1 MNQAITTTSINT
13 GMSQIPVCLP
23 SRTGAIPKETP
34 LVPAQHRSTSNTITR
49 PEDRS
54 GIARTPIPHTTMK
67 SPDRQ
72 ALPTLTD
79 SRSSQIP
86 TTNEIV
92 CNPTSNVE
100 ANRQISS
107 MPTSTMTSTVQ
118 VINETAKRNTTGS
131 HDISSDHRNRPTVV
145 DYNISATP
153 TSEELT
159 KQLFELQTRMDS
171 LRMQLAAKQSA
182 QPSVV
187 SSRST
192 IGAHSVAQHN
202 QPPLSLPMPE
212 RIPLYEFPV
221 SSSVSQACSRSTGA
235 VSVCAASQPAFD
247 STPPNIR
254 NIDSIIHYTPPTS
267 TEPCSPPMLQAFIP
281 PHRSTPQSNANSSSV
296 HTVSACLSPIVTPMV
311 SYTATNSTSIH
322 EIPVSPPLSFHG
334 PSSQQLAA
342 RHVVPR
348 ELPCF
353 SGDPVEWP
361 LFLSSFRN
369 STEMCGYSE
378 GENLMRLQRCLKGN
392 ALEAVRSYL
401 MQPSSV
407 PLIMQTLKT
416 LYGRPELIINSL
428 LVKVRSTPTPK
439 PERLETIISFGLAC
453 KNLCQHLQ
461 AAGLHSHLSN
471 PLLLQELVEKLPVNI
486 KLNWSLFKRTRPIVD
501 LSTFGSF
508 MDEIVVAASD
518 VTFTHDIDGQR
529 AGKQDKQKPKE
540 KLFVNAHNTEK
551 STHYPISG
559 SNNLNRKEYQPKP
572 CTACEKDG
580 HKIKDCT
587 TFRNLTL
594 GDRWKL
600 VQERRLC
607 RRCLIGHGKLPCK
620 AGLCGENGCEDR
632 HHKLLH
638 PGKPGSSQTID
649 VPNTRSTV
657 TIHRHLQSLILFR
670 VIPVTLH
677 GNGRAIQTY
686 AFLDDGSS
694 TTLVESATARKL
706 GLSGDIHPLCLQW
719 TSDIERMEGD
729 SQLVKMEISSLG
741 SLKRHVLKKVHTVKN
756 LNLPVQSLD
765 YSVLR
770 KQFPHLRGLPV
781 HSYESASP
789 TILIGLDNSFLK
801 ATLRLREGSK
811 GDPMAAKTRL
821 GWTIYGTLN
830 AEAKT
835 AVHHQFHIC
844 AHSSDEDLHNLVKE
858 FFKVEAVGSGK
869 SSVVESDDDQRAR
882 KILENT
888 TVRTA
893 SGKFQVG
900 LLWKYDCIEFPNS
913 KPMAERRLRCLER
926 RLASKPELYDK
937 VRHQMQQY
945 QAKGYAHKADPEELS
960 NFDPRRTWY
969 LPLNVV
975 MNPRKPNKVR
985 LVWDAA
991 AKVQGQSLNS
1001 ALLAGPD
1008 LLAPL
1013 PSFLCP
1019 FRQFEV
1025 AISADILEMF
1035 HQLFIRPED
1044 KSAQLFLWRDDPSNP
1059 YEIFVMDVAIFG
1071 ASCSPSA
1078 AQFVKNLNAQEFSDQ
1093 YPLAAKVI
1101 VEHHYVDDFV
1111 YSTNTVNEAVELAQQ
1126 VKEVHSRAGFTIRNW
1141 LSNSPE
1147 VISRFGVPGMELSK
1161 CFEVAKTATQE
1172 RVLGLVWKPDPD
1184 VFVFQGLFREEIRS
1198 LLDDTVIPTKRQTLR
1213 VVMSIFDPLG
1223 LLAVVVVHGKILLQ
1237 NIWRCKTDWDHS
1249 IPDELLDAWRR
1260 WTKLLKQLEQ
1270 VQIPRCYFPGYSDR
1284 SYHSLELHIFVD
1296 ASEEAYAA
1304 LAYFRIVDSSGV
1316 RCSLVS
1322 AKTKVAPLKPLS
1334 IPRLELQAAVLGAKL
1349 SKSVEDNHTL
1359 SIVRRVLWTDSST
1372 VLSWLRSDQRKYR
1385 QYVAF
1390 RVTEI
1395 LELTQVDEWRWVPSR
1410 WNVADE
1416 ATKWGKGPNISSS
1429 SRWFQAPAFLYQE
1442 PDTWPQQGPCVVEIT
1457 EELRTIHLHCHL
1469 IRQQLID
1476 FERYSKWER
1485 LVRAIAYVY
1494 RFIDNCRRKIE
1505 NYSTELSGW
1514 LNQNELQKA
1523 EWTIFKLIQH
1533 EAYGDE
1539 IVTFNRNQHLP
1550 VDQRLKLEKTSKIVK
1565 LTTVLDDQGVLRMD
1579 SRITNAQQF
1588 STDFKFPIIL
1598 PKGHYGTQLLVDW
1611 YHRQSKHINTETA
1624 VNEMR
1629 QKFYVSEMRSA
1640 FRKAKKVCQWCRI
1653 YKATPVVPRMAPLPP
1668 ARTVT
1673 HIRPFSYVGVDY
1685 FGPVLIRQGRSEV
1698 KRWVALFTCLTIRAV
1713 HLEVVASMSTE
1724 SCKMA
1729 FRRFIARR
1737 GAPAAIYSDRGTNF
1751 VGASREL
1758 EQELQK
1764 IDQGLAATFTNA
1776 ETQWYFNPP
1785 SAPHMGGSW
1794 ERMVRSVKCAL
1805 ASLSTIR
1812 KPNEETFNTLLIEAE
1827 SMVNSRPLTYM
1838 PIESEGHEALTPNC
1852 FLMLSTSG
1860 VNQPPKMLV
1869 DERVILNSN
1878 WNLYQQLLDQF
1889 WCRWVREYLPTITK
1903 RSKWFTDCKPIESGD
1918 LVVVVEDRLRNGW
1931 IRGRVLRVF
1940 PGRDG
1945 RVRSAEV
1952 KTATGVLQRP
1962 VAKLAVLEIG
1972 GIAREHSKQYGS
1984 GNVTIDNRS
1993 ASNGSEIVNPSTFE
2007 TPSK

>member
-1 MNQAITTTSINT
+1 MSSNEKETLLRTATGQQVTGGESIYLRDSLLKAYYKQIHEFAFEGPNRERLRNIIFKIFIDKST
-13 GMSQIPVCLP
+13 GQSRMSQQVSNENTVATLCPACGRPDEAETNMVQCERCLFFYHFGCANVGESIADDDHHFVCVRCNDRAP
-23 SRTGAIPKETP
+23 TVAGSRCGKS
-34 LVPAQHRSTSNTITR
+34 STSSCRAARAVLELQRLEEERQLERNYIGKKYDILQGQLDEYAEDPRLGNEPGNYDYEHQYRDVANPRMFTVVDWCNTKGNFSSITR

-54 GIARTPIPHTTMK
+54 SIARTPIPHTTMK

-72 ALPTLTD
+72 ALPILTD

-92 CNPTSNVE
+92 CNPTSNLE
-100 ANRQISS
+100 ANRHISS
-107 MPTSTMTSTVQ
+107 TPTSTVTSTVQ
-118 VINETAKRNTTGS
+118 VINETAKRNITVS

-145 DYNISATP
+145 DFNISATP

-159 KQLFELQTRMDS
+159 KQLFELQARMDC

-182 QPSVV
+182 QPSV
-187 SSRST
+187 
-192 IGAHSVAQHN
+192 
-202 QPPLSLPMPE
+202 
-212 RIPLYEFPV
+212 
-221 SSSVSQACSRSTGA
+221 
-235 VSVCAASQPAFD
+235 
-247 STPPNIR
+247 
-254 NIDSIIHYTPPTS
+254 
-267 TEPCSPPMLQAFIP
+267 
-281 PHRSTPQSNANSSSV
+281 
-296 HTVSACLSPIVTPMV
+296 
-311 SYTATNSTSIH
+311 
-322 EIPVSPPLSFHG
+322 
-334 PSSQQLAA
+334 
-342 RHVVPR
+342 
-348 ELPCF
+348 
-353 SGDPVEWP
+353 
-361 LFLSSFRN
+361 
-369 STEMCGYSE
+369 
-378 GENLMRLQRCLKGN
+378 
-392 ALEAVRSYL
+392 
-401 MQPSSV
+401 
-407 PLIMQTLKT
+407 
-416 LYGRPELIINSL
+416 
-428 LVKVRSTPTPK
+428 
-439 PERLETIISFGLAC
+439 
-453 KNLCQHLQ
+453 
-461 AAGLHSHLSN
+461 
-471 PLLLQELVEKLPVNI
+471 ELVEKLPVNI

-529 AGKQDKQKPKE
+529 ACKQGKQKPKE

-551 STHYPISG
+551 STQYPTSG

-572 CTACEKDG
+572 CTACEKEG

-607 RRCLIGHGKLPCK
+607 RRCLIGHGKFPCK

-657 TIHRHLQSLILFR
+657 TIHRQLQSLILFR
-670 VIPVTLH
+670 LIPVTLH

-719 TSDIERMEGD
+719 TSDIERMEDD

-741 SLKRHVLKKVHTVKN
+741 SLKRHGLKKVHTVKN

-765 YSVLR
+765 YSALR

-801 ATLRLREGSK
+801 ATLKLREGSK

-821 GWTIYGTLN
+821 GCTIYGTLN

-858 FFKVEAVGSGK
+858 FFKVEAVGSAK
-869 SSVVESDDDQRAR
+869 SSVVESDDDQRTR

-893 SGKFQVG
+893 SEKFQVS

-926 RLASKPELYDK
+926 RLASKPDLYDN

-975 MNPRKPNKVR
+975 MNPKKPHKVR

-1001 ALLAGPD
+1001 ALLLAGPD

-1013 PSFLCP
+1013 PSVLCP

-1025 AISADILEMF
+1025 AISADDRKIN
-1035 HQLFIRPED
+1035 
-1044 KSAQLFLWRDDPSNP
+1044 PSNP
-1059 YEIFVMDVAIFG
+1059 YEVFVMDVAIFG

-1078 AQFVKNLNAQEFSDQ
+1078 AQFVKNLNAQEFSD
-1093 YPLAAKVI
+1093 PLAAKVI

-1147 VISRFGVPGMELSK
+1147 VISRVGVPGMELSK
-1161 CFEVAKTATQE
+1161 SFEVAKTATQE

-1184 VFVFQGLFREEIRS
+1184 VFVFQGLFSEEIRS
-1198 LLDDTVIPTKRQTLR
+1198 LLGDTVIPTKRQTLR
-1213 VVMSIFDPLG
+1213 VVM
-1223 LLAVVVVHGKILLQ
+1223 
-1237 NIWRCKTDWDHS
+1237 N
-1249 IPDELLDAWRR
+1249 
-1260 WTKLLKQLEQ
+1260 
-1270 VQIPRCYFPGYSDR
+1270 
-1284 SYHSLELHIFVD
+1284 

-1359 SIVRRVLWTDSST
+1359 PIVRRVFWTDSST

-1385 QYVAF
+1385 QYVEF

-1395 LELTQVDEWRWVPSR
+1395 LELTQVEEWRWVPSR

-1429 SRWFQAPAFLYQE
+1429 SRGFQAPAFLYQE

-1505 NYSTELSGW
+1505 NYSTERSGW
-1514 LNQNELQKA
+1514 LNHNELQKA

-1565 LTTVLDDQGVLRMD
+1565 LTPVLDDQGVLRMD

-1785 SAPHMGGSW
+1785 SSPHMGGSW

-1852 FLMLSTSG
+1852 FLMLITSG

-1931 IRGRVLRVF
+1931 TRGRVLRVF

-1962 VAKLAVLEIG
+1962 VAKLAVLEVG
-1972 GIAREHSKQYGS
+1972 GIAREHSEQYGS
-1984 GNVTIDNRS
+1984 GNVTNGNWS
-1993 ASNGSEIVNPSTFE
+1993 ASNGR
-2007 TPSK
+2007 